1 MITPLCTV
9 RGCAQPLAREE
20 RRFVCAN
27 GHSFDVARSGY
38 LNLLQPQDRRSRA
51 PGDSPEA
58 VAARRRFLDA
68 GHAAP
73 LVRAIVDALPL
84 RANDALLDAGCGEG
98 HHLTAFRHAYGVD
111 AHGVDISVPAIELA
125 ARRDRECTWIVANA
139 DRFLPFAD
147 ASFRAV
153 TSITARLNPAEFHR
167 VLAANGTLLV
177 AVAGADDLIELREA
191 ILGERIERDR
201 TDRTID
207 LFTPLFHLERREH
220 VRHVAQLDRNAMIDV
235 TASSYRA
242 LRKRERERLEQLDAM
257 NVTLSRDIL
266 LMRKLT

>member
-1 MITPLCTV
+1 MLLCTV

-20 RRFVCAN
+20 RRVVCAN

-51 PGDSPEA
+51 PGDTPEA

-73 LVRAIVDALPL
+73 LVRALVDALPL
-84 RANDALLDAGCGEG
+84 QPNDTLLDAGCGEG
-98 HHLTAFRHAYGVD
+98 HHLTAFREAYGVD
-111 AHGVDISVPAIELA
+111 AYGVDISVPAIELA
-125 ARRDRECTWIVANA
+125 ARRDRACTWIVANA

-147 ASFRAV
+147 GSLRAV

-191 ILGERIERDR
+191 VLGERLERDR

-207 LFTPLFHLERREH
+207 LFAPHFALERREH
-220 VRHVAQLDRNAMIDV
+220 IRHIAGLDREAMLDV
-235 TASSYRA
+235 MSSSYRA
-242 LRKRERERLEQLDAM
+242 LRTREREKLEQLDAM
-257 NVTLSRDIL
+257 NVTLSRDL
-266 LMRKLT
+266 LVFRHR